1 MPCPRCLAPNPEV
14 AHYCYKCGN
23 DLTSNDVGR
32 VTAFAVKPDER
43 VASFAIVSSIMPR
56 GAAQRPQ
63 TYRIALIGAMAIA
76 LIAAIFGALPV
87 AVLVAAF
94 AIPVVY
100 IVYLYDVNLWKDA
113 PVPVT
118 LVAFVGVGVLGG
130 LWVWLASG
138 LMPRGSVLTGGPSLV
153 GFLVFAM
160 LIPVVGELIR
170 QIAPVVLARMP
181 RFDDL
186 MDGLTFGIIAGVAYS
201 TADTLVR
208 HWGLITAGFQGVSV
222 DAATWASLLFL
233 EGFVKPL
240 VIGSA
245 SGIAGAEFS
254 GLGRGYDGF
263 TPRYYRSVVEAMI
276 VNIVYFGGVYLLSYL
291 PWPLVGLLASI
302 AFGLVLLAI
311 LLLRLRRALHF
322 GLMEGALE
330 SSARKTVGDGN
341 IDFCAR
347 CEMPLQPGAA
357 FCSACGTAVAAAG
370 TLVGVA
376 VSAQPD
382 APPPPDATSADAWF
396 DAEEGRS

>member
-1 MPCPRCLAPNPEV
+1 MPCSRCLAPNPEV
-14 AHYCYKCGN
+14 AHYCHACGN
-23 DLTSNDVGR
+23 DLTSDDVGR
-32 VTAFAVKPDER
+32 TTAFAVKPDER

-63 TYRIALIGAMAIA
+63 TYRLALIGAMAIA
-76 LIAAIFGALPV
+76 LIAAVFGALPI

-94 AIPVVY
+94 AIPVIY

-118 LVAFVGVGVLGG
+118 LVAFAGVGLLGG
-130 LWVWLASG
+130 LWVWLATK
-138 LMPRGSVLTGGPSLV
+138 LMPGVGVLAGGPTLV
-153 GFLVFAM
+153 GFLVFAV
-160 LIPVVGELIR
+160 LIPLVGELIR

-181 RFDDL
+181 QFDDL

-208 HWGLITAGFQGVSV
+208 HWGLIAAGFQGVSV

-245 SGIAGAEFS
+245 CGIAGAEFS

-263 TPRYYRSVVEAMI
+263 TTRYYRAVGEAVL
-276 VNIVYFGGVYLLSYL
+276 VNIAYFGGIYLLSYVA
-291 PWPLVGLLASI
+291 PPLLGLLASI
-302 AFGLVLLAI
+302 VFGLAVLAF

-322 GLMEGALE
+322 GLMEAALE
-330 SSARKTVGDGN
+330 SRAREVVGAGD

-347 CEMPLQPGAA
+347 CEMPLQPQAA
-357 FCSACGTAVAAAG
+357 FCSACGTSVAAAG

-376 VSAQPD
+376 VGPSPDDPPEPGD
-382 APPPPDATSADAWF
+382 APATPSF
-396 DAEEGRS
+396 DAKEERS